1 MLDVH
6 PPHHSPNTWRDFF
19 LHIATIV
26 VGLCIAVGIEQTVE
40 LFHHR
45 HQAHHARELIVEE
58 VRHNQSTLAHN
69 LDDLTQHEAWLQ
81 NDLAVLDRLRTHKL
95 TSDDH
100 LLFVRPSSEFS
111 DSAWTTAHESGAAAY
126 LPYEDLI
133 FWEHIYKNQKTID
146 GMSIDAKNDIV
157 RSTSALN
164 NADGPRH
171 LSANELRG
179 AVSELS
185 FKAIATIQSKDLL
198 RLSPEQIDQLRH
210 GFQLALSEDDQ
221 MMRWYIA
228 LEGFFRELPPQDK

>member
-1 MLDVH
+1 V
-6 PPHHSPNTWRDFF
+6 
-19 LHIATIV
+19 
-26 VGLCIAVGIEQTVE
+26 
-40 LFHHR
+40 
-45 HQAHHARELIVEE
+45 
-58 VRHNQSTLAHN
+58 
-69 LDDLTQHEAWLQ
+69 
-81 NDLAVLDRLRTHKL
+81 
-95 TSDDH
+95 
-100 LLFVRPSSEFS
+100 
-111 DSAWTTAHESGAAAY
+111 
-126 LPYEDLI
+126 
-133 FWEHIYKNQKTID
+133 
-146 GMSIDAKNDIV
+146 IDAKNDIV